1 MTSAGPVLSRRA
13 LNRALLERQML
24 LRRVDLPTD
33 TVIERLIGLQGQT
46 PLSPYIALWSRGEA
60 FDPVALAAALVARS
74 VVRMSLMR
82 TTIHLVTARDALALR
97 PVMQPVLER
106 GFQSGSPF
114 GKRLAG
120 ADLEAVKAA
129 GRELMEEAPRSG
141 GELRSLLAERWPD
154 RDPESL
160 AAAVRYL
167 LPVVQVPPRG
177 VWGRTG
183 LPRLTTTEAWLGRPL
198 DAATSPDETV
208 LRYLAAFG
216 PATVADIRTWSWL
229 TGLRE
234 VVDRLR
240 PRLRTFRD
248 EQGRELFD
256 VPAGLLPDPDSP
268 APPRFL
274 PDYDNLLLSHDDRS
288 RVAWPGYT
296 AGLAPTWSWGA
307 LLIDGFVG
315 ATWKIDVKRTRATLR
330 IEVLDRLSPADEA
343 AVRDEGDRLLAFWAA
358 AATERE
364 IEVRPA
370 RT

>member
-1 MTSAGPVLSRRA
+1 
-13 LNRALLERQML
+13 ML
-24 LRRVDLPTD
+24 LRRVSLPTD

-46 PLSPYIALWSRGEA
+46 PLSPYVALWSRIEA
-60 FDPVALAAALVARS
+60 FDPLVLAAALMDRS

-82 TTIHLVTARDALALR
+82 TTIHLVTARDGLALR

-106 GFQSGSPF
+106 GFHSGSPF
-114 GKRLAG
+114 GKQLVG
-120 ADLEAVKAA
+120 VDLDALIST
-129 GRELMEEAPRSG
+129 GRGLIEEEPRSAA
-141 GELRSLLAERWPD
+141 ELRALLAEGWPD

-160 AAAVRYL
+160 AAACRYL

-183 LPRLTTTEAWLGRPL
+183 LPRLTTAEAWLGRPL
-198 DAATSPDETV
+198 DTETRPDETV

-216 PATVADIRTWSWL
+216 PATVSDIRTWSWL
-229 TGLRE
+229 TSLRE

-240 PRLRTFRD
+240 PRLRTFCD

-256 VPAGLLPDPDSP
+256 VPDGPLPDPDSP

-330 IEVLDRLSPADEA
+330 IEVLDRLSPADEE
-343 AVRDEGDRLLAFWAA
+343 AVRDEGQRLLGFWAT
-358 AATERE
+358 AATEQE
-364 IEVRPA
+364 IEIRPA
-370 RT
+370 RA